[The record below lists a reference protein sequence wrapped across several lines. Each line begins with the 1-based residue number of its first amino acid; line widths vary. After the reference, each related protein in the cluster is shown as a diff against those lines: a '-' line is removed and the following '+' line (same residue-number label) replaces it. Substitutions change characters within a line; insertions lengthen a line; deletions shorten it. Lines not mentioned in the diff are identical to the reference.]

1 MRAVLQPDLIQGRQT
16 QIRLMHQRGR
26 PQAGMALVVQLS
38 DGNGVD
44 VGIEA
49 GEQLIQSAA
58 VSARPALE
66 QGVQYQIVRRGVVHS
81 KPG

>member
-1 MRAVLQPDLIQGRQT
+1 
-16 QIRLMHQRGR
+16 
-26 PQAGMALVVQLS
+26 MALVVQLS